1 MIKYS
6 LADKPEKIVI
16 KIGSSLLI
24 NQNKFNSNWLSN
36 FIDDLIFLTKKKK
49 KIVIVASGAVS
60 LGKKYLNIKK
70 KKISIEMKQACAA
83 CGQVILMRN
92 FMNSFEKKKMK
103 VAQILLT
110 FSDTEDRRKSLN
122 SRETIRSLVDLG
134 IIPVIN
140 ENDTV
145 ATDEL
150 KFGDND
156 RLAARVAQVINADLL
171 VLLSDVDGLYDK
183 NPKLNKDAN
192 LIREISEISS
202 KIFKMATS
210 ETNDYGSGGMFTK
223 IQAAEI
229 AFTFGCDTLIM
240 KGNQKNPIKN
250 FEKNKNGTL
259 FKSPIKKKKVSFKN
273 WLGGSINISG
283 SVKIDE
289 GAIKALKL
297 GASLLPSGV
306 KKISGNFAKGDIIEI
321 LNDNGKKL
329 GRGISYYDSHEL
341 NLIKGKKSIYIKDT
355 LGYEGRE
362 EIIHRD
368 YLFLN
373 LNEKN

>member
-6 LADKPEKIVI
+6 IVNKAENIVI

-24 NQNKFNSNWLSN
+24 NKNKFNSSWLSH
-36 FIDDLIFLTKKKK
+36 FIDDVIFLIKKKK

-60 LGKKYLNIKK
+60 LGKEYLNIKE
-70 KKISIEMKQACAA
+70 KKISIEMKQAFAA
-83 CGQVILMRN
+83 CGQVILMKN
-92 FMNSFEKKKMK
+92 FMKCFEKKKKK

-122 SRETIRSLVDLG
+122 SRETIKSLIESN
-134 IIPVIN
+134 IIPIIN

-171 VLLSDVDGLYDK
+171 ILLSDVEGLYDK
-183 NPKLNKDAN
+183 NPKLNKEAK
-192 LIREISEISS
+192 LINKVSEITSE
-202 KIFKMATS
+202 IFKMSTS
-210 ETNDYGSGGMFTK
+210 ETNIYGSGGMFTK

-229 AFTFGCDTLIM
+229 AFTFGCDTIIM
-240 KGNQKNPIKN
+240 KGNLKNPILK
-250 FEKNKNGTL
+250 FEKNKLGTL
-259 FKSPIKKKKVSFKN
+259 FEPRNKKRKGNFKN

-283 SVKIDE
+283 SVKIDG
-289 GAIKALKL
+289 GAIKALRN

-306 KKISGNFAKGDIIEI
+306 KKIAGDFSKGDIIEI
-321 LNDNGKKL
+321 LDDNGKKL
-329 GRGISYYDSHEL
+329 GRGISYYDSDEL

-373 LNEKN
+373 IK